1 MRPVWPKQQLAQGV
15 RFGWAFN
22 LPRVAQ
28 GLVLHCRVSL
38 PNRRDVR
45 VIAVRAHFYA
55 RLETSSF
62 EDGLARNAHRVSSA
76 IWRNFGCNFA
86 QLGRKSVQPSAIS
99 TIAQLLVTTLAPS
112 RWLPETFRAFFMRK
126 TFEHKYL
133 YQLNQL
139 GLQESFS

>member
-1 MRPVWPKQQLAQGV
+1 MIQKKVLNCTFGV
-15 RFGWAFN
+15 RA
-22 LPRVAQ
+22 L
-28 GLVLHCRVSL
+28 
-38 PNRRDVR
+38 
-45 VIAVRAHFYA
+45 FYA

-112 RWLPETFRAFFMRK
+112 RWLPETFRALFVPK
-126 TFEHKYL
+126 TFEHKFL
-133 YQLNQL
+133 YQL
-139 GLQESFS
+139 GLQEYM